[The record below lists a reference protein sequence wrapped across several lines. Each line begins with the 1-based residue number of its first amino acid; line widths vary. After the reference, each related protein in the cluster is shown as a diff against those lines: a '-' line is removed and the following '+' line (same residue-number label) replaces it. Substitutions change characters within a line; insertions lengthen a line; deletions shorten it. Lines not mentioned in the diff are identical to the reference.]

1 MHGPTSTL
9 QQKEE
14 NSYYNL
20 ILIYLSETNFHQ
32 IRQSILFMKNKLY
45 KIRNNDFLQF
55 FAIAFI
61 FSFFTIGNI
70 SAQQAGEVSFEIT
83 SVTVDEQEQV
93 IKAGLKI
100 TEKGRN
106 VEVIGRNFDFF
117 EKVDGARNIL
127 GLDRF
132 IKLNGGYKQD
142 TFSILFLIDISGSMK
157 KDDRMKKSKD
167 AILNTIKTINLPPSY
182 QFYIS
187 AFDND
192 ISPSERIDKTSVDN
206 VLEHINIRGQKY
218 YDTDLYRAVIEKAE
232 EFNKKSGKKV
242 IILLSDGDNDTK
254 NNPYYKNHD
263 RFSAQDAIDA
273 MTKVSEDFLIC
284 PIALGSKAD
293 VGFLKNLVATT
304 SSRADLYTFSETAEE
319 LKSIFLR
326 LVKDVSSDYL
336 VLLNQLSPTC
346 YKAEERELNIDWSLA
361 RSRQSKTYRAG
372 SLHDPLCIPKEDR
385 NWFYFLTRGLFGT
398 LFVVGLLFGLRYLT
412 PWIQQRQFRA
422 LNVKRYKHVKGTP
435 RAVNSLV
442 GEAIEDGEPVV
453 NKCQR
458 TVPLAIWEQLG
469 HCPEYP
475 HCMEF
480 HNPCDGAGAP
490 TGKGDFWSQQGIY
503 KKLNWLWFGS
513 LGGLIGWLLFAL
525 SQLTFADSITRLLE
539 NIFSGD
545 LKESIAE
552 MNGGGE
558 MLRNIDNLSTEI
570 LVGVSVA
577 TGLVFALSWAAER
590 GDSRGLSWKR
600 IAFRTLLGFILSGI
614 VFFFGFLMQYLLV
627 KDPFF
632 SGLIIWSIVGIL
644 IGVILSINSTIEATR
659 AILGGIFAS
668 IVGFILYYNIGQ
680 FSFDFESSRLFGMI
694 ILGIVLGYI
703 IVVVLVKLEDFELL
717 IVKPTRFNGITKPI
731 SKWLRK
737 GMEITIGTSQKC
749 HIVIK
754 WDDPEAEPIHARMSY
769 KEGKVFLEPLHEML
783 LNGVLMPLE
792 VKRELKDNDLLK
804 FGRHS
809 VSTMQY
815 KEKHEFVG
823 KSKKSL
829 IARLFSKNK

>member
-1 MHGPTSTL
+1 M
-9 QQKEE
+9 E
-14 NSYYNL
+14 NKSSL
-20 ILIYLSETNFHQ
+20 SSKIFRFFILVVLS
-32 IRQSILFMKNKLY
+32 S
-45 KIRNNDFLQF
+45 
-55 FAIAFI
+55 
-61 FSFFTIGNI
+61 FSFGNI
-70 SAQQAGEVSFEIT
+70 VAQEEGEISFKIT

-100 TEKGRN
+100 TEKGRD
-106 VEVIGRNFDFF
+106 VSVIGKNFDFF
-117 EKVDGARNIL
+117 EKVEGERKPL
-127 GLDRF
+127 GLDRL
-132 IKLNGGYKQD
+132 IPLGGDFQKD
-142 TFSILFLIDISGSMK
+142 TFSILFLIDISGSMR

-167 AILNTIKTINLPPSY
+167 AILNTIKTVNLPPSY

-192 ISPSERIDKTSVDN
+192 ISPSERINKKSIDQ
-206 VLEHINIRGQKY
+206 VLEHINIRGKKY
-218 YDTDLYRAVIEKAE
+218 YDTDLYRAVIEKAQ
-232 EFNKKSGKKV
+232 EFDKKPGKKV

-254 NNPYYKNHD
+254 NNPYYQNHK
-263 RFSAQDAIDA
+263 RFTAQDAIDE
-273 MTKVSEDFLIC
+273 MTRVSEDFLIC

-293 VGFLKNLVATT
+293 IGFLKNLVSTT

-346 YKAEERELNIDWSLA
+346 YKAEERELYIDWSLA
-361 RSRQSKTYRAG
+361 RSRQSKMYRAG
-372 SLHDPLCIPKEDR
+372 SLHDPICMPKEDR
-385 NWFYFLTRGLFGT
+385 NWLYFLTRGLFGT
-398 LFVVGLLFGLRYLT
+398 LFVVLLLVGLRYLT

-480 HNPCDGAGAP
+480 HDPCDGAGAP
-490 TGKGDFWSQQGIY
+490 TGKGDFWSQQGVY

-513 LGGLIGWLLFAL
+513 LGGLIGWLFFAL
-525 SQLTFADSITRLLE
+525 SQLTFADSITNLLGK
-539 NIFSGD
+539 IFDGGLGD
-545 LKESIAE
+545 SIAS
-552 MNGGGE
+552 MDGGGQ
-558 MLRNIDNLSTEI
+558 MLRSMDNLSTEV
-570 LVGVSVA
+570 LVGISVA
-577 TGLVFALSWAAER
+577 TGLVFALSWASER

-614 VFFFGFLMQYLLV
+614 IFFFGFLMQYLLV
-627 KDPFF
+627 KNPYF
-632 SGLIIWSIVGIL
+632 SGLIIWSVIGII
-644 IGVILSINSTIEATR
+644 IGIILSINSTIETTR
-659 AILGGIFAS
+659 AILGGVLAS
-668 IVGFILYYNIGQ
+668 IIGFHLYYLIGQ

-694 ILGIVLGYI
+694 ILGMVLGYI

-754 WDDPEAEPIHARMSY
+754 WDDPDAEPIHARMSY

-829 IARLFSKNK
+829 LSRLFSKNK

>member
-1 MHGPTSTL
+1 MENTL
-9 QQKEE
+9 YKLKKTFQIFTIVSLCFFSFTGNILAQQK
-14 NSYYNL
+14 
-20 ILIYLSETNFHQ
+20 
-32 IRQSILFMKNKLY
+32 
-45 KIRNNDFLQF
+45 
-55 FAIAFI
+55 
-61 FSFFTIGNI
+61 G
-70 SAQQAGEVSFEIT
+70 GEVSFEIT

-100 TEKGRN
+100 TEKGKD
-106 VEVIGRNFDFF
+106 VQVIGRNFDFF
-117 EKVDGARNIL
+117 EKIDGERNIL

-142 TFSILFLIDISGSMK
+142 TFSILFLIDISGSMR

-167 AILNTIKTINLPPSY
+167 AILTTIKTVNLPASY

-192 ISPSERIDKTSVDN
+192 ISPSERIDKASVDN
-206 VLEHINIRGQKY
+206 VLGHINIRGKKY
-218 YDTDLYRAVIEKAE
+218 YDTDLYRAVIEKTQ
-232 EFNKKSGKKV
+232 EFDKKPGKKV

-254 NNPYYKNHD
+254 NNPYYRDHEL
-263 RFSAQDAIDA
+263 FSAQDAINA
-273 MTKVSEDFLIC
+273 MTAVSEDFLIC
-284 PIALGSKAD
+284 PIALGNKAD
-293 VGFLKNLVATT
+293 IGFLKSLVATT

-336 VLLNQLSPTC
+336 VLLNQLDPTC
-346 YKAEERELNIDWSLA
+346 YKAEERELFIDWSLA
-361 RSRQSKTYRAG
+361 RSRQSKMYRAG
-372 SLHDPLCIPKEDR
+372 SLHDPVCIPKEDR
-385 NWFYFLTRGLFGT
+385 NWLYFLTRGLFGT
-398 LFVVGLLFGLRYLT
+398 LFVVLLLAGLRYLT

-422 LNVKRYKHVKGTP
+422 LNVKRYKHEPGTP

-453 NKCQR
+453 NKCRR

-490 TGKGDFWSQQGIY
+490 TGKGDFWSQQGVY

-513 LGGLIGWLLFAL
+513 LGGLIGWLLFAI
-525 SQLTFADSITRLLE
+525 SQLTFADSITDLLE
-539 NIFSGD
+539 NLFSGS
-545 LKESIAE
+545 LEESIAS
-552 MNGGGE
+552 MNGGSQ
-558 MLRNIDNLSTEI
+558 MLKSMDNLSTEI
-570 LVGVSVA
+570 LVGISVA

-632 SGLIIWSIVGIL
+632 SGLIIWSVVGIL
-644 IGVILSINSTIEATR
+644 IGIILSINSTIEATR
-659 AILGGIFAS
+659 AILGGILAS
-668 IVGFILYYNIGQ
+668 IIGFLLYYLIGQ
-680 FSFDFESSRLFGMI
+680 VSFDFEASRLFGMI
-694 ILGIVLGYI
+694 ILGMVLGYI

-754 WDDPEAEPIHARMSY
+754 WDDPDAEPIHARMSY
-769 KEGKVFLEPLHEML
+769 KEGKVFIEPLHEML

-792 VKRELKDNDLLK
+792 VKRELRDNDLLK
-804 FGRHS
+804 FGRES

-829 IARLFSKNK
+829 ISRLFSKKK